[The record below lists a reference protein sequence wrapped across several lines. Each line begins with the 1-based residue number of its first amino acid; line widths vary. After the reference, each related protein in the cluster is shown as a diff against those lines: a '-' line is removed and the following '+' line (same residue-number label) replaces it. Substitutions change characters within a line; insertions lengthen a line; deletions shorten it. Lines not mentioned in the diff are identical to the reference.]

1 MSEPSIIAILGT
13 ILAVGLNLS
22 PIVLFYEL
30 FKGKRNLNSIPEM
43 MFIMG
48 VFCSTTNL
56 AYGILKEDKNLYIN
70 SAICT
75 IIQIIYA
82 LTYLYFYANK
92 QMSKWLLY
100 AFISLNLTSEVLYI
114 FADVIKYHTSKKNE
128 ESEESND
135 FAENFTGWFNVGMT
149 VVNAGAPGQK
159 IFEVWKTGNFMLIPI
174 FTTITQ
180 ILCSGLWGC
189 YGFIEDDPKLYI
201 PNLIGVVL
209 CGIQIFSY
217 FYFYVKSKGIPPG
230 GQNNEEDNEN
240 EEHEEENENE
250 NARNNLIE
258 KNDASNSD

>member
-1 MSEPSIIAILGT
+1 MSEPSTIVLLGT
-13 ILAVGLNLS
+13 ILAIGLNLS
-22 PIVLFYEL
+22 PIVLFYEY
-30 FKGKRNLNSIPEM
+30 FKGKRQFNTIPEM

-56 AYGILKEDKNLYIN
+56 AFGIVIEDKNIIIS

-75 IIQIIYA
+75 IIQVIYA

-114 FADVIKYHTSKKNE
+114 FADVIEYHKNNE
-128 ESEESND
+128 
-135 FAENFTGWFNVGMT
+135 FARDFTGWFNVGMT
-149 VVNAGAPGQK
+149 VLNAGAPGQK

-189 YGFIEDDPKLYI
+189 YGFTKNEHKIYI
-201 PNLIGVVL
+201 PNVIGVVL

-217 FYFYVKSKGIPPG
+217 FYAKNKGISPNR
-230 GQNNEEDNEN
+230 QNNEEDYEN
-240 EEHEEENENE
+240 EENEDENE

-258 KNDASNSD
+258 

>member
-1 MSEPSIIAILGT
+1 MSEPSTIVLLGT
-13 ILAVGLNLS
+13 ILAIGLNLS
-22 PIVLFYEL
+22 PIVLFYEY
-30 FKGKRNLNSIPEM
+30 FKGKRQFNTIPEM

-56 AYGILKEDKNLYIN
+56 AFGIVIEDKNIIIS

-75 IIQIIYA
+75 IIQVIYA

-114 FADVIKYHTSKKNE
+114 FADVIEYHKNNE
-128 ESEESND
+128 
-135 FAENFTGWFNVGMT
+135 FARDFTGWFNVGMT
-149 VVNAGAPGQK
+149 VLNAGAPGQK

-189 YGFIEDDPKLYI
+189 YGFTKNEHKIYI
-201 PNLIGVVL
+201 PNVIGVVL

-217 FYFYVKSKGIPPG
+217 FFFYAKNKGISPNR
-230 GQNNEEDNEN
+230 QNNEEDYEN
-240 EEHEEENENE
+240 EENEDENENE

-258 KNDASNSD
+258 

>member
-1 MSEPSIIAILGT
+1 MSEPSTIVLLGT
-13 ILAVGLNLS
+13 ILAIGLNLS
-22 PIVLFYEL
+22 PIVLFYEY
-30 FKGKRNLNSIPEM
+30 FKGKRQFNTIPEM

-56 AYGILKEDKNLYIN
+56 AFGIVIEDKNIIIS

-75 IIQIIYA
+75 IIQVIYA

-114 FADVIKYHTSKKNE
+114 FADVIEYHKNNE
-128 ESEESND
+128 
-135 FAENFTGWFNVGMT
+135 FARDFTGWFNVGMT
-149 VVNAGAPGQK
+149 VLNAGAPGQK

-189 YGFIEDDPKLYI
+189 YGFTKNEHKIYI
-201 PNLIGVVL
+201 PN
-209 CGIQIFSY
+209 
-217 FYFYVKSKGIPPG
+217 
-230 GQNNEEDNEN
+230 
-240 EEHEEENENE
+240 
-250 NARNNLIE
+250 
-258 KNDASNSD
+258 